1 MKRTHALTHTT
12 SLQTRDGQW
21 GPWPLLTPQTFS
33 GPALGRSRCL
43 RKQASSPHAPRPPT
57 CPHLPS
63 APALLLQ
70 TIAATYYV
78 FVCVCVCVC
87 AYTHMHAC
95 RFPLLPT
102 INAISLA
109 GSKDRAARSIPDGS
123 SGCGNV
129 AQQGPAQH
137 SVNGGGRRGG
147 EDRHAL
153 ASAARRRPA
162 GDARWC
168 SWFARCHETASTH
181 VRADRCAAGRA
192 GQSAM
197 ARECLCATDHRQR
210 HQGAMRER
218 PAPHCLVAKQ

>member
-1 MKRTHALTHTT
+1 M
-12 SLQTRDGQW
+12 
-21 GPWPLLTPQTFS
+21 
-33 GPALGRSRCL
+33 CL
-43 RKQASSPHAPRPPT
+43 
-57 CPHLPS
+57 C
-63 APALLLQ
+63 
-70 TIAATYYV
+70 
-78 FVCVCVCVC
+78 VCVCVCVH
-87 AYTHMHAC
+87 THTCMLVDFRC
-95 RFPLLPT
+95 YQLSY
-102 INAISLA
+102 AISLA

-147 EDRHAL
+147 EGRHAL

-168 SWFARCHETASTH
+168 SGFARCHETASTH

-210 HQGAMRER
+210 HQGAMLER
-218 PAPHCLVAKQ
+218 PAPHCLVASCTNAGPSTRRGGVEEGGQTGT